1 MVEFGKVD
9 LKKYPKTAE
18 ALWKAFAGES
28 QARNKYTYFAG
39 AARKQGFE
47 QVARIFE
54 ETADNEKEHAK
65 VFFKL
70 LMGIGDSSQNLK
82 AAADGEKFEW
92 GTFYPEFEKIAKEEG
107 WKEAAIA
114 FKQIAEVEEHH
125 EKRYAALL
133 KNIKESKVF
142 KKDGKVYWKCLN
154 CGYIHEGTSAPLE
167 CPACR
172 HPQSYFEVLADNF

>member
-9 LKKYPKTAE
+9 LKKHPKTEE

-28 QARNKYTYFAG
+28 QARNKYTYFAS
-39 AARKQGFE
+39 AARKAGFE
-47 QVARIFE
+47 QIARVFE

-70 LMGIGDSSQNLK
+70 LMEIGDTKANLEK
-82 AAADGEKFEW
+82 AAAGEKLEW
-92 GTFYPEFEKIAKEEG
+92 GTLYPEFEKIAREEG
-107 WKEAAIA
+107 WKEAETA
-114 FKQIAEVEEHH
+114 FKEIGEVEEHH
-125 EKRYAALL
+125 EKRYNALL
-133 KNIKESKVF
+133 KNIKDSKVF

-154 CGYIHEGTSAPLE
+154 CGYVHEGTSAPLA

-172 HPQSYFEVLADNF
+172 HPQAYFEVLADNF